1 MEKKVKHEMGE
12 CVKVL
17 QKGEITIPTEIRQKL
32 GIGEG
37 DYIELQIVGNKLV
50 LLPPNTVTNPTE
62 LISGLAEGITIKDS
76 VKQKLRKA
84 TAARIKK
91 KIQRTI

>member
-1 MEKKVKHEMGE
+1 MGE

-17 QKGEITIPTEIRQKL
+17 QKGKITIPAEIRQKL

-37 DYIELQIVGNKLV
+37 DYVELQIVGNKLV

-62 LISGLAEGITIKDS
+62 LMSGLAEGIIVKEP
-76 VKQKLRKA
+76 VKQELKKA
-84 TAARIKK
+84 AAARIKRK
-91 KIQRTI
+91 TQRTN

>member
-1 MEKKVKHEMGE
+1 MGE

-17 QKGEITIPTEIRQKL
+17 QKGKITIPAEIRQKL

-37 DYIELQIVGNKLV
+37 DYVELQIVGNKLV

-62 LISGLAEGITIKDS
+62 LMSGLAEGII
-76 VKQKLRKA
+76 VKEPVEQELRKA

>member
-1 MEKKVKHEMGE
+1 MGE

-17 QKGEITIPTEIRQKL
+17 QKGKITIPAEIRQKL

-37 DYIELQIVGNKLV
+37 DYVELQIVGNKLV

-62 LISGLAEGITIKDS
+62 LMSGLAEGVPIREP
-76 VKQKLRKA
+76 VKQELRKA
-84 TAARIKK
+84 AADRMKRK
-91 KIQRTI
+91 AQRTL